1 LFFALCSTVT
11 LDEVAAV
18 IKPFVSLYVA
28 SGQALSVLYRL
39 LRAEVE
45 STSTSQRSAARSTAH
60 LTIGPPPIMQAL
72 LDSLSHHHP
81 SLVMAA
87 IASR

>member
-1 LFFALCSTVT
+1 LEDGYVLFFALCSIVT
-11 LDEVAAV
+11 LDEVSAI

-45 STSTSQRSAARSTAH
+45 ATS
-60 LTIGPPPIMQAL
+60 M
-72 LDSLSHHHP
+72 SLSL
-81 SLVMAA
+81 SLSRSRCLSPLISWLVLIGFVVVAA
-87 IASR
+87 VV